1 MTDRTW
7 LGGGNNN
14 ARNPNDWSPTG
25 APQPGDTLSMSDG
38 GTMNVRDDD
47 LAGNPVHV
55 GDPTGTKQETF
66 NLSRH
71 AMLTVVQDFETSSE
85 TTINVHGRDTLR
97 FSSVFPSG
105 PQVIVNLESHAK
117 LTASFNMTFG
127 GLTVNGGHRT
137 ELINDQSD
145 TLNGVHAII
154 TPDVLGIGSFRLSNA
169 QGVGGFL
176 EFGRSVSSEQS
187 VSVGGDPGRDLAS
200 GLQID
205 HPREFHAAVAMRPQA
220 VVDLVGL
227 AKADSYTFENDMLS
241 VFAGH
246 RRIDQLRLTNDGSFI
261 GQSHDLVVSK
271 SGRDVFLTQAGLTS
285 PPIGSTMLP
294 LHT

>member
-7 LGGGNNN
+7 IGGGNNN

-25 APQPGDTLSMSDG
+25 APQSGDTLSMIN

-47 LAGNPVHV
+47 LAGNAVHV
-55 GDPTGTKQETF
+55 GDPITGGQDTF
-66 NLSRH
+66 NLSHH
-71 AMLTVVQDFETSSE
+71 AVLAVDHDLWRTDSE
-85 TTINVHGRDTLR
+85 WRSHGQQL
-97 FSSVFPSG
+97 SG
-105 PQVIVNLESHAK
+105 SQS
-117 LTASFNMTFG
+117 
-127 GLTVNGGHRT
+127 
-137 ELINDQSD
+137 NDQSG

-154 TPDVLGIGSFRLSNA
+154 TPDVLGIGSFTLSNA

-220 VVDLVGL
+220 VIDLVGL
-227 AKADSYTFENDMLS
+227 AKADSYTFENDMLAI
-241 VFAGH
+241 FAGH
-246 RRIDQLRLTNDGSFI
+246 RRIDQLKLTNDGTFE
-261 GQSHDLVVSK
+261 GQPHDLVVSK
-271 SGRDVFLTQAGLTS
+271 SGTDVFLTQAGLTS

>member
-25 APQPGDTLSMSDG
+25 APQSGDTLSMIN

-47 LAGNPVHV
+47 LAGNAVHV
-55 GDPTGTKQETF
+55 GDPITGGQDTF
-66 NLSRH
+66 NLSHH
-71 AMLTVVQDFETSSE
+71 AVLAVMQNQDTSSD
-85 TTINVHGRDTLR
+85 TTVNVSGRDTLR

-154 TPDVLGIGSFRLSNA
+154 TPDVLGIGSFTLSNA

-220 VVDLVGL
+220 VIDLVGL
-227 AKADSYTFENDMLS
+227 AKADSYTFENDMLAI
-241 VFAGH
+241 FAGH
-246 RRIDQLRLTNDGSFI
+246 RRIDQLKLTNDGTFE
-261 GQSHDLVVSK
+261 GQPHDLVVSK
-271 SGRDVFLTQAGLTS
+271 SGTDVFLTQAGLTS